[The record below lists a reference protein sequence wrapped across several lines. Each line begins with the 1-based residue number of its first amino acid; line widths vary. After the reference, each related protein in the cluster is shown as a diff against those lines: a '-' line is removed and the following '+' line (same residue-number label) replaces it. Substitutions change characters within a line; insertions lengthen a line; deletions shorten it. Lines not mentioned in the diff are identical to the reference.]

1 MKKIMLVLVA
11 MVIALAL
18 TCNGLAAWYK
28 NFKAFEAEP
37 HELYRWAGTPTWLK
51 WVLDTT
57 IVVVDKAKMSE
68 WRYAAD
74 VEPLTDGTFA
84 MAIVQTF
91 TGAGLQT
98 YKPSSAIQRNI
109 IQINPKTRQYRIY
122 SLEDLDVNW
131 KALRVTFY
139 IHGRSWITP
148 VEGSIGERWVNVG
161 CKLFRGEQ
169 VEGPN
174 REGQTKGKIQ

>member
-1 MKKIMLVLVA
+1 MMLVLAA

-18 TCNGLAAWYK
+18 TCNSLAAWYQ

-37 HELYRWAGTPTWLK
+37 HELYKWARWPTELK

-57 IVVVDKAKMSE
+57 IIVVDGVKMSE
-68 WRYAAD
+68 WRYATD
-74 VEPLTDGTFA
+74 IEPLTDGTFA

-91 TGAGLQT
+91 TGAGLQM
-98 YKPSSAIQRNI
+98 YKPSSTIQRNI

-122 SLEDLDVNW
+122 SVEDLNANR
-131 KALRVTFY
+131 KALGGVFY
-139 IHGRSWITP
+139 IDGRAWITP
-148 VEGSIGERWVNVG
+148 AEGSIGERWVNVG
-161 CKLFRGEQ
+161 CKLFKGEQ

-174 REGQTKGKIQ
+174 QEGQIKGKIQ

>member
-1 MKKIMLVLVA
+1 MKKMMLVLA
-11 MVIALAL
+11 TIVITLAL
-18 TCNGLAAWYK
+18 TGNGLAWYK

-37 HELYRWAGTPTWLK
+37 HELFKWAGNPTWLK

-57 IVVVDKAKMSE
+57 IVIVDRAKKSE
-68 WRYAAD
+68 WRYATD

-91 TGAGLQT
+91 TDAGLQMD
-98 YKPSSAIQRNI
+98 KPSSAIQRNI

-122 SLEDLDVNW
+122 SVEDLDKNW
-131 KALRVTFY
+131 KALRVAFY
-139 IHGRSWITP
+139 IHGRAWMTP
-148 VEGSIGERWVNVG
+148 AVGSINERWVNVG

-169 VEGPN
+169 VE
-174 REGQTKGKIQ
+174 

>member
-1 MKKIMLVLVA
+1 MKKVMLVLVA
-11 MVIALAL
+11 MVTALVL
-18 TCNGLAAWYK
+18 TCNSSVAWYK

-37 HELYRWAGTPTWLK
+37 HELLKWAGNPTWLK

-57 IVVVDKAKMSE
+57 IVVVDGAKRSE
-68 WRYAAD
+68 WRYATD

-91 TGAGLQT
+91 TGAGLQM

-122 SLEDLDVNW
+122 SVEDLDKNW
-131 KALRVTFY
+131 KAHRVAFY
-139 IHGRSWITP
+139 THGRAWITP
-148 VEGSIGERWVNVG
+148 AVGSIDERWVNVG
-161 CKLFRGEQ
+161 FKLFRGEQ
-169 VEGPN
+169 VE
-174 REGQTKGKIQ
+174 

>member
-1 MKKIMLVLVA
+1 MKKLLVLLA
-11 MVIALAL
+11 MVMVLVL
-18 TCNGLAAWYK
+18 TWNSWGAWYK
-28 NFKAFEAEP
+28 NFKPFETEP
-37 HELYRWAGTPTWLK
+37 HELYKWAGNPTWLT

-57 IVVVDKAKMSE
+57 IVVRDGAKMFE
-68 WRYAAD
+68 WRYATD

-91 TGAGLQT
+91 TAAGLQT

-122 SLEDLDVNW
+122 SLEDLDAKW
-131 KALRVTFY
+131 KAIRVTFY
-139 IHGRSWITP
+139 RQEQSWIRP
-148 VEGSIGERWVNVG
+148 AAGSISERWVDVG

-169 VEGPN
+169 G
-174 REGQTKGKIQ
+174 KGSNQEDSIKR

>member
-1 MKKIMLVLVA
+1 MKKWVVLLAMA
-11 MVIALAL
+11 MVLAF
-18 TCNGLAAWYK
+18 TCNSWAAWYK
-28 NFKAFEAEP
+28 NFKPFEAEP
-37 HELYRWAGTPTWLK
+37 RELYKWAGHPTWLK

-57 IVVVDKAKMSE
+57 IVVRDGAKMFE
-68 WRYAAD
+68 WRYATD

-98 YKPSSAIQRNI
+98 YQPSSAVQRNI

-122 SLEDLDVNW
+122 SLEDLDVHW
-131 KALRVTFY
+131 KTLKVAFY
-139 IHGRSWITP
+139 IHGRAWITP
-148 VEGSIGERWVNVG
+148 AAGSIGERWVDVG

-169 VEGPN
+169 GEGSN
-174 REGQTKGKIQ
+174 REDSIKR

>member
-1 MKKIMLVLVA
+1 LIDGSAMKKLSILLV
-11 MVIALAL
+11 MVISLAL
-18 TCNGLAAWYK
+18 TCNSLAAWYQNYK
-28 NFKAFEAEP
+28 PFEAEP
-37 HELYRWAGTPTWLK
+37 HDLYLWAGSPTWLK

-57 IVVVDKAKMSE
+57 RIVVDGVKMSE
-68 WRYAAD
+68 WRYATD

-91 TGAGLQT
+91 TDAGIQM

-122 SLEDLDVNW
+122 SVEDLDVNW
-131 KALRVTFY
+131 KALRVAFY
-139 IHGRSWITP
+139 IHGRAWITP
-148 VEGSIGERWVNVG
+148 AVGSIGERWVNVG

-174 REGQTKGKIQ
+174 

>member
-1 MKKIMLVLVA
+1 MKKLVVLLA

-18 TCNGLAAWYK
+18 TCNSWAAWYK
-28 NFKAFEAEP
+28 NFKPFEAEP
-37 HELYRWAGTPTWLK
+37 RELYKWAGHPRWLK

-57 IVVVDKAKMSE
+57 IVVEDGAKMSE
-68 WRYAAD
+68 WRYATD
-74 VEPLTDGTFA
+74 VEPLMDGTFA

-91 TGAGLQT
+91 TGAGLQM

-122 SLEDLDVNW
+122 SVEDLDVNW
-131 KALRVTFY
+131 KMLRVAFY
-139 IHGRSWITP
+139 IHGRAWITP
-148 VEGSIGERWVNVG
+148 AAGSIGERWVVVG

-169 VEGPN
+169 VEGSN
-174 REGQTKGKIQ
+174 REDYIKR

>member
-1 MKKIMLVLVA
+1 MKKMMLVLVA

-18 TCNGLAAWYK
+18 TDNGLAWYK

-37 HELYRWAGTPTWLK
+37 HELLKWAGNPTWLK

-57 IVVVDKAKMSE
+57 IVVVDGAKRSE
-68 WRYAAD
+68 WRYATD

-91 TGAGLQT
+91 TDAGIQM

-109 IQINPKTRQYRIY
+109 IQIDPKTRQYRIY
-122 SLEDLDVNW
+122 SVEDLDVNW
-131 KALRVTFY
+131 KAHRVAFY
-139 IHGRSWITP
+139 IHGQAWITAA
-148 VEGSIGERWVNVG
+148 VGSIYERWVNVG

-169 VEGPN
+169 VE
-174 REGQTKGKIQ
+174 

>member
-1 MKKIMLVLVA
+1 MRKMMLILAV

-18 TCNGLAAWYK
+18 SSNSLAAWYK

-37 HELYRWAGTPTWLK
+37 HELYRWAGAPTWLK

-57 IVVVDKAKMSE
+57 IVVVDGAKMSE
-68 WRYAAD
+68 WRYATD

-91 TGAGLQT
+91 TGAGLQM

-122 SLEDLDVNW
+122 SVEDLDVNW
-131 KALRVTFY
+131 KALRVAFY
-139 IHGRSWITP
+139 IHGRAWITP
-148 VEGSIGERWVNVG
+148 AVGSINERWVNVG

-174 REGQTKGKIQ
+174 

>member
-1 MKKIMLVLVA
+1 MKKLVILLA
-11 MVIALAL
+11 MVISLALA
-18 TCNGLAAWYK
+18 CNSLAPRYQKYK
-28 NFKAFEAEP
+28 PFEAEP
-37 HELYRWAGTPTWLK
+37 HDLYLWAGSPTWLK

-57 IVVVDKAKMSE
+57 IIVVDGVKMSE
-68 WRYAAD
+68 WRYATD

-91 TGAGLQT
+91 TDAGLQM

-122 SLEDLDVNW
+122 SVEDLDVNW
-131 KALRVTFY
+131 KALRVAFY
-139 IHGRSWITP
+139 IHGRAWITP
-148 VEGSIGERWVNVG
+148 AVGSIGERWVDVG

-169 VEGPN
+169 V
-174 REGQTKGKIQ
+174 K